1 MTAMTDLEYGPDS
14 SMLVEIVG
22 DVFTGLFGERY
33 APPYLAEPAE
43 TLEVSASVSVSGGW
57 YGDVV
62 IACSPA
68 LALSA
73 AAELFA
79 MAPEEI
85 AEADIRDVVG
95 EFANV
100 IGGNVKSVMPG
111 PSVLSLPSTS
121 LDGIADRPGEVEA
134 LRIDMTWQ
142 GEPLCVSIWTVTGQ
156 TPQEGDPS

>member
-33 APPYLAEPAE
+33 APPYLAAPAE

-111 PSVLSLPSTS
+111 PSALSLPSTS
-121 LDGIADRPGEVEA
+121 LDGPIDRPGEVEA
-134 LRIDMTWQ
+134 LRLDLAWQ
-142 GEPLCVSIWTVTGQ
+142 NEPLRVSIWA
-156 TPQEGDPS
+156 TPADRPTEENQS